1 MKLLENAMVMISF
14 AAYVSATLILFAMSY
29 LLVFTDRDVDIRGT
43 LGIVC
48 AWVASLLL
56 SKVCSD
62 REAHRSNNARD

>member
-62 REAHRSNNARD
+62 RETHRSNNARD